1 MMLFPV
7 NLPSFPITLPAE
19 QASYASIFPWL
30 LQVVCK
36 GLFSLTLCCYQMCV
50 RIHLCHFP
58 TAEGGGLEAAACCSV
73 NYL

>member
-36 GLFSLTLCCYQMCV
+36 GLFSLTLCCYQMSEY
-50 RIHLCHFP
+50 I
-58 TAEGGGLEAAACCSV
+58 SV
-73 NYL
+73 IFLLLRVVG